1 MKDRNWIDFSIYACI
16 IEVKAE
22 YLGFSHSRKVEHFT
36 CFFRFG
42 LKTGLSAT
50 YWVIVV
56 SKSCILTQ
64 AV

>member
-36 CFFRFG
+36 RIFYHRAKNNIRQAQCLRM
-42 LKTGLSAT
+42 LSADR
-50 YWVIVV
+50 
-56 SKSCILTQ
+56 
-64 AV
+64 